1 MLLLVDKE
9 ILKQRKRLRE
19 RKREAKMAVKL
30 PEAVWSQKAWEE
42 GAYLHGGCENEHELG
57 RQRTRGKGSRDGK
70 WSCAEKGLCAFG
82 EVEGTEGGG
91 LGGVYRSGR
100 YKKEAVERERGLAG
114 HTGPSGQMVKIF
126 FTSESAA
133 FARF

>member
-82 EVEGTEGGG
+82 EVEGTGGG
-91 LGGVYRSGR
+91 AWVEFIGAGGT
-100 YKKEAVERERGLAG
+100 KKRLWREREALLVIQGLVA
-114 HTGPSGQMVKIF
+114 KW
-126 FTSESAA
+126 
-133 FARF
+133 